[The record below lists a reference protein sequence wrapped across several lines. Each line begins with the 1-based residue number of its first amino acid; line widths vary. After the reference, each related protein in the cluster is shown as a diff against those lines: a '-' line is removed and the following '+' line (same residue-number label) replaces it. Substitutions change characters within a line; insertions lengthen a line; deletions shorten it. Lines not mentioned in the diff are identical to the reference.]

1 MLSCIESSF
10 QVTRRTIELPV
21 SFEAFTEQLEKNLG
35 RYDLGALRAARTEED
50 MKKVVAD
57 TVGAYPF
64 GIFSITNHGALLG
77 LIGQSAAKAK
87 QYVIGDPRLAVQ
99 MTEHEI
105 RAALHAPVTMLVF
118 EVEGTAKV
126 DYFTAKS
133 VFGQFGNDRVDRVAE
148 EIDIKRDSLIENL
161 VSEIS
166 RASAS

>member
-1 MLSCIESSF
+1 MLSSTESSF
-10 QVTRRTIELPV
+10 QITRRTIELPV
-21 SFEAFTEQLEKNLG
+21 SFEAFTEQLEKKLG
-35 RYDLGALRAARTEED
+35 RYDLATLRTAKTEED
-50 MKKVVAD
+50 MKNIVAN
-57 TVGAYPF
+57 TVGTYPL

-118 EVEGTAKV
+118 EMEGTARV

-133 VFGQFGNDRVDRVAE
+133 VFAQFGNDRVDRVAE
-148 EIDIKRDSLIENL
+148 EIDRKRDKLIEKL
-161 VSEIS
+161 VLEIS
-166 RASAS
+166 SASAS